1 MSVLVASIALINAS
15 AQPLGLAEFMIR
27 DSDAAKLDPAA
38 LEEWLFYNHPSARSR
53 IFVAMRWR
61 AEHMSSTKP

>member
-1 MSVLVASIALINAS
+1 VSVLVASIALINAS

-38 LEEWLFYNHPSARSR
+38 LEERLF
-53 IFVAMRWR
+53 
-61 AEHMSSTKP
+61 